1 MQEAQANLKQAA
13 VEFLSAAEGV
23 ARAAQTVMDPLDQV
37 STDVLELDDL
47 EPAVSA
53 ADLADLKARLA
64 QDPLSPASILELVTL
79 ARQVAAVLADNT

>member
-23 ARAAQTVMDPLDQV
+23 ARAAQTQTDPLDQV
-37 STDVLELDDL
+37 GTDVMELGDL
-47 EPAVSA
+47 EPAISA

-64 QDPLSPASILELVTL
+64 QDPLSPSVILELVTL
-79 ARQVAAVLADNT
+79 ARQVAAVLVDG